1 MSDVQKAHSTTKQE
15 KIENIDQINFGSKSI
30 PLKSERLKQVF
41 KKVEACSASVD
52 SLSRTDNIGDLMKE
66 QLKYADVLD
75 EAQII
80 IKKEK
85 SEEIKKSDSFGS
97 IYNLLILYTQRLKL
111 KL

>member
-1 MSDVQKAHSTTKQE
+1 
-15 KIENIDQINFGSKSI
+15 
-30 PLKSERLKQVF
+30 
-41 KKVEACSASVD
+41 
-52 SLSRTDNIGDLMKE
+52 MKE